1 MPEKKWFAFNLQQKQ
16 IAQNKEIKVE
26 KSKRNFDFEI
36 KWINV
41 TRTACVSGFILV

>member
-26 KSKRNFDFEI
+26 KVK
-36 KWINV
+36 KK
-41 TRTACVSGFILV
+41 L